1 MTFQSWASAP
11 SQLKTKPDNL
21 KNFLLWYKERLTLY
35 LYSEDQPPAAVS
47 AVATTSPGPAKPQLF
62 GQKNAA

>member
-11 SQLKTKPDNL
+11 SQLKTKPEKL
-21 KNFLLWYKERLTLY
+21 KHFLLWYKERLTLY
-35 LYSEDQPPAAVS
+35 LYSEDQAPAAVS